1 MDRSYFPLFVDISGK
16 KTLVVGGG
24 RIAWRRIKTLLS
36 FTPDI
41 WVVAPEATEE
51 LEALAEEGRIHWIQ
65 GTYAPGIM
73 KNCPDPDGPCGNRRS
88 GLQRSGGQRVPR
100 QGDPGKCGS

>member
-24 RIAWRRIKTLLS
+24 RIARRRIKTLLS

-41 WVVAPEATEE
+41 WVVAPEATE
-51 LEALAEEGRIHWIQ
+51 
-65 GTYAPGIM
+65 
-73 KNCPDPDGPCGNRRS
+73 
-88 GLQRSGGQRVPR
+88 
-100 QGDPGKCGS
+100 